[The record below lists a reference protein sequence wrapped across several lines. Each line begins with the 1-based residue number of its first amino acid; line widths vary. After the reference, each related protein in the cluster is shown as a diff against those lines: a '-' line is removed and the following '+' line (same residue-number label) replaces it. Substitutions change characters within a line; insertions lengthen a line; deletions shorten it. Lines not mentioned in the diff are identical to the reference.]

1 MYDQSKTDA
10 ILQALEKV
18 FKRRWCYTE
27 YTGSKIKF

>member
-18 FKRRWCYTE
+18 LNIGDVTHK
-27 YTGSKIKF
+27 GSKI